1 MTPIEERN
9 KLEKDTKVQIKDEL
23 SINQSFYTDG
33 ENRIDCVEIYYFD
46 QIFACLTKQEVQKL
60 IDSLQNIVVNL

>member
-1 MTPIEERN
+1 MTTIEERC
-9 KLEKDTKVQIKDEL
+9 KLEEDTKVQIKDDL

-46 QIFACLTKQEVQKL
+46 QCFACLTKPEVQKL
-60 IDSLQNIVVNL
+60 IDSLQNIAVNL